1 MIRNRSFMLGL
12 GAGLIAGALL
22 LQLMLLG
29 QGSFSKLQTREEV
42 ERAAALLDL
51 KVVGQHEELMTE
63 EEWKAQ
69 EQPDLEV
76 EPDGTTP
83 SVAAPDS
90 PESPAAPSSPSA
102 DGEQDGTN
110 GETSSGQSG
119 SGLTENLSAQGAYI
133 EYKISGGTTLSGVA
147 DGLLRAGVISDKDE
161 FLKQANAQKINYT
174 VRAGTYQFVAGED
187 YASIIKKLSPSRAA
201 NSSDN

>member
-29 QGSFSKLQTREEV
+29 QGSFNKAQTREEV

-51 KVVGQHEELMTE
+51 KVVGEHEELMTK

-69 EQPDLEV
+69 EQLGSELQPDRDV
-76 EPDGTTP
+76 P
-83 SVAAPDS
+83 SVADPDS
-90 PESPAAPSSPSA
+90 PESPVSPSSPSTE
-102 DGEQDGTN
+102 DENDGT
-110 GETSSGQSG
+110 GSVE
-119 SGLTENLSAQGAYI
+119 SGLMEDLANQGSYI

-147 DGLLRAGVISDKDE
+147 DGLLRAGVISDKAE

-174 VRAGTYQFVAGED
+174 VRAGTYQFLAGED
-187 YASIIKKLSPSRAA
+187 YASIIKKLSPSKAS
-201 NSSDN
+201 NSSNN

>member
-29 QGSFSKLQTREEV
+29 QGSFNKAQTREEV

-51 KVVGQHEELMTE
+51 KVVGEHEELMTK

-69 EQPDLEV
+69 EQLGSELD
-76 EPDGTTP
+76 PDGDVP
-83 SVAAPDS
+83 SVADPDS
-90 PESPAAPSSPSA
+90 PESPVSPSSPSTE
-102 DGEQDGTN
+102 DENDGT
-110 GETSSGQSG
+110 GSVE
-119 SGLTENLSAQGAYI
+119 SGLMEDLANQGSYI

-147 DGLLRAGVISDKDE
+147 DGLLRAGVISDKAE

-174 VRAGTYQFVAGED
+174 VRAGTYQFLAGED
-187 YASIIKKLSPSRAA
+187 YASIIKKLSPSKAS
-201 NSSDN
+201 NSSNN